1 MNKRLL
7 NIALMQHYRKRA
19 FMFSVVVHVIAA
31 IVFSF
36 FFITAYVQETED
48 EIQVELI
55 SELPR
60 QRTVKKQT
68 IPVPEKAPE
77 PEKEQVPVTAP
88 KRTIQKKESGT
99 PLTKPSVEI
108 AKMSAAAP
116 KQVEIPSERIVDAD
130 LPTVLDAP
138 DLSTDAD
145 LTPVPESVLS
155 PIGGADVADTAEK
168 SYDRRKDTGARAP
181 GKGKGTGIGDRIKS
195 RGTGMADDG
204 AGGRTASGSGNAT
217 TGTGDSFSSIIQQLA
232 DDIIG
237 SSGGAPVDVVFI
249 VDVSGS
255 MMDNIRGV
263 TEHLVLMIDAYKAS
277 EIDYQLGLT
286 QFSMNQ
292 QTQSNKI
299 SVSQLTNN
307 LTTYK
312 QTLYGIVPA
321 ADENALDAIQ
331 QTVTEMR
338 FRTNTVKHFILLT
351 DEPFTSLQELT
362 VEHAIKLCQ
371 KNEIYVNVLGMPL
384 SEHRRLATE
393 TGGTWYAIPQDTPAQ
408 AQKNMQ
414 QPQPTQKSFREARWE
429 DTQKIGRAILK
440 NAVNVPTDVIFFI
453 DSSKSMEDKIPQLR
467 EQMDMWIRDWDNA
480 RIDYRMGVVRFSADG
495 NVNKVNVFKAPQ
507 TQKQIHKILSLPFRD
522 GEHLVSAITEGIR
535 RLKFRPNVQTH
546 FVIVTDEPGD
556 PNYPIAGTI
565 QYLKEIP
572 VVVSVIGTA
581 DKFQQ
586 QVTQETGGQWVIIPQ
601 GHTRNGQYW

>member
-7 NIALMQHYRKRA
+7 NTALMQHYRKRA

-36 FFITAYVQETED
+36 FLITAYVQETED

-68 IPVPEKAPE
+68 IPVPEKEPE

-88 KRTIQKKESGT
+88 KRTIQKKESST
-99 PLTKPSVEI
+99 PLTKSSVEI

-116 KQVEIPSERIVDAD
+116 TQVEIPSESTVDAD

-155 PIGGADVADTAEK
+155 PIGGADVKDTAEK
-168 SYDRRKDTGARAP
+168 SFGKRKDTGARAP
-181 GKGKGTGIGDRIKS
+181 GKGKGTGMTGRIKG
-195 RGTGMADDG
+195 RGTGTADDG
-204 AGGRTASGSGNAT
+204 TGEGTAGGSGNAT

-286 QFSMNQ
+286 QFSMEQ

-312 QTLYGIVPA
+312 QTLYGILPA

-331 QTVTEMR
+331 QTVIEMR

-351 DEPFTSLQELT
+351 DEPFTSLQGLT
-362 VEHAIKLCQ
+362 VADAIKLCQ

-393 TGGTWYAIPQDTPAQ
+393 TGGTWHAIPQDPAAQ
-408 AQKNMQ
+408 TQKNMQ
-414 QPQPTQKSFREARWE
+414 HPTQKSFREARWE
-429 DTQKIGRAILK
+429 GLQEIGRAVLQD
-440 NAVNVPTDVIFFI
+440 AVNLPTDIIFFI
-453 DSSKSMEDKIPQLR
+453 DSSKSMADKMPKLT
-467 EQMDMWIRDWDNA
+467 EQIDLWIRDWDNA
-480 RIDYRMGVVRFSADG
+480 RIDYRMGVVRFRAKGS
-495 NVNKVNVFKAPQ
+495 VNMVNVFSAPQ
-507 TQKQIHKILSLPFRD
+507 TQADIHRILALPTQGD
-522 GEHLVSAITEGIR
+522 ENLLSAITEGIR
-535 RLKFRPNVQTH
+535 RLKFRPNAKTH
-546 FVIVTDEPGD
+546 LIVVTDEPGD

-572 VVVSVIGTA
+572 VVVSVIGTS

-601 GHTRNGQYW
+601 GHTRNERYH

>member
-19 FMFSVVVHVIAA
+19 FLFSVIVHVIAS
-31 IVFSF
+31 IVLSF
-36 FFITAYVQETED
+36 FLITAYVQETED

-60 QRTVKKQT
+60 QRIVKKQT
-68 IPVPEKAPE
+68 IPVPEKE
-77 PEKEQVPVTAP
+77 PERKKEQVPVIAP
-88 KRTIQKKESGT
+88 KRTIQKKESIT
-99 PLTKPSVEI
+99 PVTKTSVEI

-116 KQVEIPSERIVDAD
+116 TQVEIPSENTVDAD
-130 LPTVLDAP
+130 VPTVLDAP

-155 PIGGADVADTAEK
+155 PIGGADVEDTAEK

-181 GKGKGTGIGDRIKS
+181 GKGRGTGIGDRIKG

-204 AGGRTASGSGNAT
+204 TGEGTADGSGNAT

-255 MMDNIRGV
+255 MGDNIRGV

-286 QFSMNQ
+286 QFSTDQ

-331 QTVTEMR
+331 QTVIEMR

-351 DEPFTSLQELT
+351 DEPFTSLQRLT
-362 VEHAIKLCQ
+362 VEDTINLCL

-393 TGGTWYAIPQDTPAQ
+393 TGGTWHAIPQDTPAQ
-408 AQKNMQ
+408 AQKNM
-414 QPQPTQKSFREARWE
+414 PQPTQKSFREARWE
-429 DTQKIGRAILK
+429 GVQEIGRAVLQD
-440 NAVNVPTDVIFFI
+440 AVNLPTDIIFFI
-453 DSSKSMEDKIPQLR
+453 DSSKSMANKMPKLI
-467 EQMDMWIRDWDNA
+467 EQIDLWIRDWENA
-480 RIDYRMGVVRFSADG
+480 RIDYRMGVVRFRAKGS
-495 NVNKVNVFKAPQ
+495 VNMVNVFNAPQ
-507 TQKQIHKILSLPFRD
+507 TQADIHRILALPPQGD
-522 GEHLVSAITEGIR
+522 ENLLSAITEGIR
-535 RLKFRPNVQTH
+535 RLKFRPNAKTH
-546 FVIVTDEPGD
+546 LIVVTDEPGD

-601 GHTRNGQYW
+601 GHTRNERYH